1 MLPTLNA
8 RGDVVLLAPGP
19 VRRRDIAVGDV
30 VVARSPV
37 NPRHVVCKRVLGLPG
52 GAVDPGAMPGVPHAR
67 SSHGSSA
74 AASIPIPPGHVWLQ
88 GDNAANST
96 DSRAYGPVPYAL
108 LRGRVVA
115 RVWPLTQAGRI
126 DSEGEGGKSSMRA
139 WARQAYRPPR
149 PGGGG
154 GGGDGGQHRPR
165 Y

>member
-19 VRRRDIAVGDV
+19 VRRHEIAVGDI
-30 VVARSPV
+30 VVARSPI

-52 GAVDPGAMPGVPHAR
+52 GEVDPGAMPGVPHAQTLGAKN
-67 SSHGSSA
+67 HH
-74 AASIPIPPGHVWLQ
+74 IPIPAGHVWLQ

-115 RVWPLTQAGRI
+115 RVWPPAQAGRV
-126 DSEGEGGKSSMRA
+126 DGADGRMRA

-149 PGGGG
+149 A
-154 GGGDGGQHRPR
+154 DGEVRQERPR

>member
-8 RGDVVLLAPGP
+8 RGDIVLLTPGP
-19 VRRRDIAVGDV
+19 VRARDIGVGDI
-30 VVARSPV
+30 VVARSPI

-52 GAVDPGAMPGVPHAR
+52 GSVDPGAMPGVPHTR
-67 SSHGSSA
+67 GFSRGV
-74 AASIPIPPGHVWLQ
+74 PIPAGHVWLQ

-108 LRGRVVA
+108 LRGRVVV
-115 RVWPLTQAGRI
+115 RVWPPRAAGRV
-126 DSEGEGGKSSMRA
+126 DGEGGGGKMRE

-149 PGGGG
+149 PGGTR
-154 GGGDGGQHRPR
+154 DQEQRPR